1 MNTRDLKE
9 KRELATK
16 LGDIMAYLSEMLHH
30 HVPSDI
36 REDLESSYKLTNE
49 LYSKYIKY
57 DTKK

>member
-1 MNTRDLKE
+1 MNTKDLME

-16 LGDIMAYLSEMLHH
+16 LGDISACLANKDVELA
-30 HVPSDI
+30 
-36 REDLESSYKLTNE
+36 YKLVNE

>member
-16 LGDIMAYLSEMLHH
+16 LGDIMAYLSEMLRY
-30 HVPSDI
+30 HVPSGI
-36 REDLESSYKLTNE
+36 KEDLESSYKLTNE